1 MSLVI
6 PICFAVFLIAHGR
19 PPLPNSVLAKATP
32 FDDLDRYI
40 SQSELK
46 AVSDNYKRIA
56 GFDRQDV
63 M

>member
-1 MSLVI
+1 LTGDV
-6 PICFAVFLIAHGR
+6 
-19 PPLPNSVLAKATP
+19 P

-56 GFDRQDV
+56 GFDRPD
-63 M
+63 MI